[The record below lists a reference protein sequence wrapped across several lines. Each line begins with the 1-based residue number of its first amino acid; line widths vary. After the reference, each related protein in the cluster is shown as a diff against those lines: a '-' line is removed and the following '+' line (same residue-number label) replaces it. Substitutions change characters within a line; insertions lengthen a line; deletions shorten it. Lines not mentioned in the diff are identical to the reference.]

1 MKGYDVI
8 EALGETA
15 EEYVQEAEER
25 RELKGSRELRSSKHR
40 AERTAG
46 RKEKKRP
53 GASGWKTGVLKAA
66 AVCALLL
73 VLPSAT
79 VLAMDYF
86 STLKGDELAFGRVE
100 YRGDGIVAIQVQN
113 YSDKVLEFQEDVK
126 LGIFYANEEIP
137 QTEGGSVK
145 MEGNVIAPH
154 STSELIVDLSG
165 AYNMEIADQ
174 PLTDDWYY
182 LVLTN
187 DHFVFGQDWQC
198 MVDFQNVTE
207 ERVIYKAENG
217 DEGEESGEKQER
229 QKEQEGQGAGEY
241 REMAMESFRYEDWA
255 KPVENVNISV
265 FFGIQR
271 SGSFSDHINIAGSQ
285 GDEVFAVESGRIG
298 ETGFEAESGNYIVL
312 FVQDEVNEI
321 AVKYGHLEEVYVSE
335 GQEVEKGAAIGT
347 MGKTGR
353 SAGPNLL
360 LALYVND
367 KPVNPLGE
375 ESGMVSEVPEMYP
388 AADLL
393 REHSENTGTDSVPSG
408 LMVPAFIA
416 YNGAVYGSY
425 DYDVSSDY
433 LIVSDGPV
441 EFNPSYTHTAYQIV
455 GHPDLV
461 AIIINDGYA
470 VYRKVSDVVFS
481 LGGVTYQVECPADYL
496 GGDAAGELL
505 GEKNGMKIYQALEDK
520 KVMQGKCIVDISEL
534 MSQVLPEYFDGSEEN
549 HTDCRWVADVVE

>member
-8 EALGETA
+8 EALGEAA

-25 RELKGSRELRSSKHR
+25 RELRGSREFKSSEEGRSSRHR

-46 RKEKKRP
+46 RKEKKSS
-53 GASGWKTGVLKAA
+53 GVLGWKTGALKAA

-79 VLAMDYF
+79 ALAVDFF

-100 YRGDGIVAIQVQN
+100 YRGNGIVAIQVQN

-207 ERVIYKAENG
+207 ERVIYR
-217 DEGEESGEKQER
+217 GEKEEEGQEG
-229 QKEQEGQGAGEY
+229 QKGQIGQGAGEY
-241 REMAMESFRYEDWA
+241 QEITMDGFLYEGWA
-255 KPVENVNISV
+255 KPVENVNISA

-271 SGSFSDHINIAGSQ
+271 SGSFSDHISIAGSQ
-285 GDEVFAVESGRIG
+285 GEEVFAVEGGRIG

-312 FVQDEVNEI
+312 FVQDDI
-321 AVKYGHLEEVYVSE
+321 KVKYGHLEEVYVSE

-353 SAGPNLL
+353 AAGPNLL
-360 LALYVND
+360 LGLYVND
-367 KPVNPLGE
+367 KPVNPLRE
-375 ESGMVSEVPEMYP
+375 EPGNVSEEPELYP

-393 REHSENTGTDSVPSG
+393 KEYSQNTGEVGVLSG

-433 LIVSDGPV
+433 LIVSDRPV

-455 GHPDLV
+455 DRPDLV

-470 VYRKVSDVVFS
+470 VYQKMFDVVFS

-534 MSQVLPEYFDGSEEN
+534 MSQALPESFDGSEEN
-549 HTDCRWVADVVE
+549 HADCRWMASVVE